1 MDEQIATAIEADHVN
16 SRKVPILQS
25 VKGCGPVTV
34 NTFMAELSK
43 LLDSSIGRKLRSSLE
58 LLPST
63 MIPDFRP
70 GNERPLEVVRQCVA
84 GSTWRRPT
92 DRTLPCHSAVPGRE
106 SSTTQRRCC
115 QCASRRTTHHACRRF
130 ARSSRR
136 AGWIQMAVQAEAGV
150 HRRSS
155 ETRHSGT
162 PLGSETDWRM
172 KNPPWHLWAQVCQ
185 RGLAFH
191 TGRRNFSIKTSLRS
205 REVPVFTRAMADRIT
220 CCQVS

>member
-16 SRKVPILQS
+16 SRKVQILQS

-130 ARSSRR
+130 ASVGTGLPERACVSYRESELFNQDQPQVTRGTCFHSRDGRPDYVLSSVLTMPFVPATFCVIRR
-136 AGWIQMAVQAEAGV
+136 YLSSDLRCTTGRTGDRY
-150 HRRSS
+150 RRSVS
-155 ETRHSGT
+155 RCIPYGT
-162 PLGSETDWRM
+162 
-172 KNPPWHLWAQVCQ
+172 
-185 RGLAFH
+185 F
-191 TGRRNFSIKTSLRS
+191 RS
-205 REVPVFTRAMADRIT
+205 
-220 CCQVS
+220 